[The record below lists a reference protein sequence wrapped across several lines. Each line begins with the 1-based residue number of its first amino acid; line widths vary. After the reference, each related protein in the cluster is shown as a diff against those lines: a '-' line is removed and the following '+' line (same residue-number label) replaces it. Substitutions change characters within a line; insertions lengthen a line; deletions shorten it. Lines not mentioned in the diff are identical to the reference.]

1 MTEIELEIAELELIH
16 KNLDEQVAKGY
27 SMYLDDENMSKL
39 KQEKLYI
46 KRKIEKL
53 KESING

>member
-1 MTEIELEIAELELIH
+1 MTEIELKLAELELIH
-16 KNLDEQVAKGY
+16 KNLDEQVQQGY
-27 SMYLDDENMSKL
+27 SMYLDDANLSKL

-53 KESING
+53 KESLNG